1 MGTRALYAAA
11 TGLRAQQEVTDIIAN
26 NLANVNTTG
35 FKRVRGNFQDLL
47 YQTVQLAGAP
57 SALAGTIPS
66 GIQFGHGVSLVST
79 ERLFDQGSFRET
91 GQPLHMAIDGNG
103 FFQVL
108 LADGRTAYTRDGSF
122 QRDASGQVVT
132 HDGNFLQP
140 AITLDPTAVNVD
152 INPVGVVTQQ
162 LPDGTL
168 AAAGTIEMAIFP
180 NPAGLEALGQNL
192 FLETEA
198 SGAPLAGAPGADGRG
213 FVRQGFL
220 EISNVNIAEE
230 LVDLI
235 VAQRS
240 YEVNSKSI
248 QTQDQI
254 LGIAANLKR

>member
-11 TGLRAQQEVTDIIAN
+11 TGLHAQQEVTDIIAN

-47 YQTVQLAGAP
+47 YQTVQLAGTP
-57 SALAGTIPS
+57 SALAGTVPS
-66 GIQFGHGVSLVST
+66 GIQFGHGASLVST
-79 ERLFDQGSFRET
+79 VRLFDQGSFRET
-91 GQPLHMAIDGNG
+91 GQELHVAIDGNG

-108 LADGRTAYTRDGSF
+108 LPDGRTAYTRDGSF
-122 QRDASGQVVT
+122 QRDATGQVVT
-132 HDGNFLQP
+132 HDGYFLQP
-140 AITLDPTAVNVD
+140 AITLDPTATNVD
-152 INPVGVVTQQ
+152 INPVGVVTQR

-168 AAAGTIEMAIFP
+168 ATVGTIETAIFP
-180 NPAGLEALGQNL
+180 NPAGLEAIGQNL
-192 FLETEA
+192 FLATEA

>member
-1 MGTRALYAAA
+1 MGTRALYSAA
-11 TGLRAQQEVTDIIAN
+11 TGLRAQQEVTDLIAN

-35 FKRVRGNFQDLL
+35 YKRVRGNFQDLL
-47 YQTVQLAGAP
+47 YQTVQLAGTP
-57 SALAGTIPS
+57 SAVAGTVPA
-66 GIQFGHGVSLVST
+66 GVQFGHGATLVST
-79 ERLFDQGSFRET
+79 ERLFEQGSFRQT
-91 GQPLHMAIDGNG
+91 NQQLHMAIDGNG
-103 FFQVL
+103 LFQIL
-108 LADGRTAYTRDGSF
+108 LPDGRTAYTRDGSF
-122 QRDASGQVVT
+122 QRDANGQIVT

-140 AITLDPTAVNVD
+140 AITLDPQAINID

-162 LPDGTL
+162 LADGTL
-168 AAAGTIEMAIFP
+168 AGVGNVELAIFP
-180 NPAGLEALGQNL
+180 NPAGLQALGQNL
-192 FLETEA
+192 FLQTEA
-198 SGAPLAGAPGADGRG
+198 SGAPLVGAAGADGRG

-248 QTQDQI
+248 QTQDSI